1 MAHANSPSP
10 IVIASRERL
19 RPAARG
25 VTQVRLTR
33 LAHDGKHLA
42 WVGDDGIEVAI
53 FVAPIG
59 GEPVRLVRLRNSEVD
74 ELGWSPTGDRLA
86 YVVGSSLPTGVE
98 RSVGWADLREGE
110 LGRVDGA
117 AFGWSSTGRALLV
130 ADLRRQSLVN
140 VEIATKKEL
149 ILCSL
154 ADDGDL
160 DFPPVVTVSPN
171 GDRAAFTARRQAH
184 DIGELWVLGRKS
196 EERGLAANLL
206 TQIPGARARVFPFW
220 SPKGRTLGMHVVHFE
235 LGRSAVILMRHLQ
248 GEGEIFHHHELCNAP
263 VAPAWSPS
271 GRHLAVW
278 LATGMGRFG
287 ALGPQTLTLIDT
299 RTGATHALDS
309 LPYGTPRFLD
319 DRCLA
324 LDGGPHV
331 EVITLA

>member
-19 RPAARG
+19 RPGAPG
-25 VTQVRLTR
+25 VTEVRLTR
-33 LAHDGKHLA
+33 LAPDGKHLA

-53 FVAPIG
+53 FVAAIG
-59 GEPVRLVRLRNSEVD
+59 GEPVRLVRLRNGEVD
-74 ELGWSPTGDRLA
+74 ELGWSPSGDRLA
-86 YVVGSSLPTGVE
+86 YVVGSALPTGVE
-98 RSVGWADLREGE
+98 RNVGWAALGEGE

-160 DFPPVVTVSPN
+160 DFPPVVTVAPN
-171 GDRAAFTARRQAH
+171 GDRAAFTSRRRAH
-184 DIGELWVLGRKS
+184 DIGDVWVLGRRS
-196 EERGLAANLL
+196 EGLTAELI
-206 TQIPGARARVFPFW
+206 TQIPGAHARVFPFW
-220 SPKGRTLGMHVVHFE
+220 SPKGRTLGMHVVHFD

-248 GEGEIFHHHELCNAP
+248 GDGEVFHHHELCNAP

-271 GRHLAVW
+271 GRHLALWV
-278 LATGMGRFG
+278 ATGMGRFG

-299 RTGATHALDS
+299 RTRATHVLGE
-309 LPYGTPRFLD
+309 LPYGTPRFID

-324 LDGGPHV
+324 IDGGAIV
-331 EVITLA
+331 EVLMLSV